1 MNNIPM
7 FLSQGGTAA
16 LILREIPYSQKAY
29 ILLET
34 VIPENLELMIRECA
48 SFCRACGAEQCFVT
62 WKNAPGPLPLPHA
75 HDILRL
81 TMEKSAL
88 PLGNPVQLVPIQ
100 ENNDSIYLSIYNKCF
115 SAVSGAAFYDRK
127 QIQRIYLLHQQAF
140 LALTEDDTP
149 FGMGEL
155 HENELAAIGVLP
167 EFRGKGYGLALELLS
182 RCPGPELSL
191 TVASDNP
198 AALRLYEKIGF
209 TKQETV
215 SSWYL
220 A

>member
-7 FLSQGGTAA
+7 FQSQGGTAA
-16 LILREIPYSQKAY
+16 LILREIPMSGKAY
-29 ILLET
+29 VSLET
-34 VIPENLELMIRECA
+34 VVEENLDQMIAECA
-48 SFCRACGAEQCFVT
+48 AFCRACGADEIFVT
-62 WKNAPGPLPLPHA
+62 RRDSTSPLPRPHA
-75 HDILRL
+75 HDILLL
-81 TMEKSAL
+81 TMDKSAL
-88 PLGNPVQLVPIQ
+88 PTGEPVKLVPIQ
-100 ENNDSIYLSIYNKCF
+100 EDNDSIYIRIYNQCF
-115 SAVSGAAFYDRK
+115 SSVSGAAFYDRK

-140 LALTEDDTP
+140 LALDENDVP

-167 EFRGKGYGLALELLS
+167 EYRGRGYELALSLLD

-191 TVASDNP
+191 TVASDNT

-209 TKQETV
+209 QQKKII
-215 SSWYL
+215 SSWYQ